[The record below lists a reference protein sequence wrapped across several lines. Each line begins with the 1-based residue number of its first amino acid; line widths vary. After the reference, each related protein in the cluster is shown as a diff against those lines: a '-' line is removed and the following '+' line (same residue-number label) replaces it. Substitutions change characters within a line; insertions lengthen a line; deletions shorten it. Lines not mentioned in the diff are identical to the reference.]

1 MSAAVDLA
9 MLADVETRA
18 NDRCC
23 EHGVILRSRAGLA
36 YCTYTLRLF
45 VGRHGRLP
53 DLGPWTMEP
62 RS

>member
-9 MLADVETRA
+9 MLADVET
-18 NDRCC
+18 RCC

-36 YCTYTLRLF
+36 YCTHTLRLF

-53 DLGPWTMEP
+53 DLG
-62 RS
+62 R